1 MSDLDHLNRPERRAT
16 VRVCKSIDFLYS
28 SDSPPIPA
36 RIEDLSESG
45 AYVDTTHSLTV
56 GTKVDFSFHLPGSSA
71 DAEPILGRGRVAW
84 VDPMVGV
91 GLEFL
96 DLDEDDR
103 KQIRFYVA
111 SVFFGDERTDI
122 PVV

>member
-1 MSDLDHLNRPERRAT
+1 MSSDLERLNKPERRAA
-16 VRVCKSIDFLYS
+16 VRVTKSIDFLYS

-45 AYVDTTHSLTV
+45 AYVDTTHPLTV
-56 GTKVDFSFHLPGSSA
+56 GTKVDFSFHLPGA
-71 DAEPILGRGRVAW
+71 EAAEPILGRGRVAW
-84 VDPMVGV
+84 VDPMVGI

-96 DLDEDDR
+96 DLEEGDR

-122 PVV
+122 PIP

>member
-1 MSDLDHLNRPERRAT
+1 
-16 VRVCKSIDFLYS
+16 
-28 SDSPPIPA
+28 
-36 RIEDLSESG
+36 
-45 AYVDTTHSLTV
+45 
-56 GTKVDFSFHLPGSSA
+56 
-71 DAEPILGRGRVAW
+71 
-84 VDPMVGV
+84 MVGI

-96 DLDEDDR
+96 DLEEKDR

>member
-1 MSDLDHLNRPERRAT
+1 MSDLDRLNRPERRASL
-16 VRVCKSIDFLYS
+16 RVSKSIDFLYS

-45 AYVDTTHSLTV
+45 AYVDTTHPLTV
-56 GTKVDFSFHLPGSSA
+56 GSEVDFSFHLPGASEDS
-71 DAEPILGRGRVAW
+71 EPILGRGRVAW
-84 VDPMVGV
+84 IDPMVGI

-96 DLDEDDR
+96 DLEEEDR

-111 SVFFGDERTDI
+111 AVFFDDERTDI

>member
-1 MSDLDHLNRPERRAT
+1 MSDLDHLNRPERRAAI
-16 VRVCKSIDFLYS
+16 RVSKSIDFLYS

-45 AYVDTTHSLTV
+45 AYVDTTHALTV

-71 DAEPILGRGRVAW
+71 DAKPILGRGRVAW

-96 DLDEDDR
+96 DLEEDDR

>member
-1 MSDLDHLNRPERRAT
+1 MSDLDRLNRPERRAA
-16 VRVCKSIDFLYS
+16 VRVSKSIDFLYS

-45 AYVDTTHSLTV
+45 AYVDTTHPLTV
-56 GTKVDFSFHLPGSSA
+56 GSKVDFSFHLPGSSE
-71 DAEPILGRGRVAW
+71 DSEPILGRGRVAW
-84 VDPMVGV
+84 VDPMVGI

-96 DLDEDDR
+96 DLEEKDR
-103 KQIRFYVA
+103 KQIRFYVG
-111 SVFFGDERTDI
+111 SGFFGDERTDI